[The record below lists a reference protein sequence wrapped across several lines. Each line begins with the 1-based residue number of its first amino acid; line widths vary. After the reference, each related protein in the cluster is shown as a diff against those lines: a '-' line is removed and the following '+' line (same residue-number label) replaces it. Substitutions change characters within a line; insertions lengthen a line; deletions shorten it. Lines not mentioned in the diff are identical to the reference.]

1 MDRKQINAITA
12 IVVSGAVLLDEPLSR
27 HTTYGIGGPAEV
39 FARPADR
46 NEAAAL
52 LRYATDHRL
61 PVCLLGS
68 GSNCLVSDSGLPSI
82 TISLA
87 GKLKDLRIQGT
98 QVVAESGVM
107 LGHLVRCCLS
117 EGLTG
122 LESLI
127 GIPGTLGGALVMNA
141 GAFGGEIATHL
152 RQVRV
157 LTPAG
162 AEKVYQKDQLK
173 FAYRRSGFSPDELI
187 IEARF
192 KFPRDSAE
200 QTTQARRQASARRKA
215 SQPLQQRS
223 AGSVF
228 KNPGSDLAAGLLID
242 QAGLKGV
249 RRGDAGISCKH
260 ANFFINHG
268 QASAEDVAFLI
279 KLAARTVKQLFGVQL
294 QLEIKTLGFPPHY
307 WKEAGLG

>member
-1 MDRKQINAITA
+1 MERKQINAITA
-12 IVVSGAVLLDEPLSR
+12 IVASGAVLLDEPLSR

-52 LRYATDHRL
+52 LCYATDHRL

-68 GSNCLVSDSGLPSI
+68 GSNCLVSDSGLPGI

-98 QVVAESGVM
+98 QVVAEAGVM
-107 LGHLVRCCLS
+107 LGHLVRRCLS

-152 RQVRV
+152 RQVSV

-162 AEKVYQKDQLK
+162 AEKVYRKDQLE
-173 FAYRRSGFSPDELI
+173 FAYRQSGFSPDELL

-192 KFPRDSAE
+192 EFPRGSAE
-200 QTTQARRQASARRKA
+200 QTTQARQASARRKA

-228 KNPGSDLAAGLLID
+228 KNPGSDLAAGQLID

-249 RRGDAGISCKH
+249 RRGDAGISPKH